1 MGTSCDDGVVM
12 GTGHAT
18 YQGFILLRASSIS
31 SLISSMWANSN
42 HLSLSLPTKYI
53 SNQKVSLAIKKFL

>member
-1 MGTSCDDGVVM
+1 MGTSHVRACGDGDKSCDDGVVM
-12 GTGHAT
+12 GTGHVT

-42 HLSLSLPTKYI
+42 HLSFSVTHKI
-53 SNQKVSLAIKKFL
+53 H